1 MKTIKAN
8 SPDSRSVLKQGTQR
22 NIRRLGTST
31 KITASQRRRLLSLGP
46 EPWIEDRRWKR
57 AKPSFLIGSTEFGL
71 RLVSG
76 RGETLEEALND
87 AGQAQKKKARR

>member
-1 MKTIKAN
+1 MEYERMMKHGA
-8 SPDSRSVLKQGTQR
+8 RL
-22 NIRRLGTST
+22 NIRRLGTPT
-31 KITASQRRRLLSLGP
+31 KVTASQRRRLLLLGP

-87 AGQAQKKKARR
+87 AGQAQEKRSRP